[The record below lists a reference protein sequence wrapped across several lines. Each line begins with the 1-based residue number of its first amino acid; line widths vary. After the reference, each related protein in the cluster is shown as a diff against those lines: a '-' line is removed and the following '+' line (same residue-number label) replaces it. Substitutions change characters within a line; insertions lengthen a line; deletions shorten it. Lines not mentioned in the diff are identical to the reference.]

1 MKRISNLLA
10 KADQALKD
18 THLVIPDTKKIKDN
32 VFDGY
37 IAGFGPAV
45 ITAGL
50 LPTLSTYAAAK
61 GKREKV
67 LDAIAKVACIGRKTN
82 SNDLL
87 EHCLKPENAVN
98 LNRWRNEII
107 DASVALKLMI
117 RTYNLK

>member
-1 MKRISNLLA
+1 MKRISKLLA
-10 KADQALKD
+10 AADVALQDTGLVKA
-18 THLVIPDTKKIKDN
+18 TNKKITDN
-32 VFDGY
+32 VYDGY

-50 LPTLSTYAAAK
+50 LPTLSTYA
-61 GKREKV
+61 GHDKRKIV
-67 LDAIAKVACIGRKTN
+67 LDAIAKVANIDNKTSGEN
-82 SNDLL
+82 LL
-87 EHCLKPENAVN
+87 KHCLAANNAPN